1 MKIPAGG
8 GTPVTLAR
16 SDDYFMNLTWSAD
29 DRIRYPSRNN
39 DAIRSVSAN
48 GGPVDSVEFGA
59 KTWVNRA
66 YGLPEGRLLV
76 SMIAKG
82 KRTIAIREP
91 DGQLRPLIDGWDG
104 RLTPTAHLLFAKADG
119 PTWSLAAVSF
129 DARSASITGT
139 PDVLAADIAVHY
151 ATPVDV
157 TAAGD
162 LFYVGGASR
171 SERRVVTIDATGSQ
185 RDVALPPAAWVF
197 MQLAPDGR
205 NWRSADGTTAGGAS
219 GRWRSRPARSR
230 DSPTATIRSIR
241 SGCPMAGTCCSRS
254 FRWTASRRTRA
265 CGP

>member
-1 MKIPAGG
+1 
-8 GTPVTLAR
+8 
-16 SDDYFMNLTWSAD
+16 
-29 DRIRYPSRNN
+29 
-39 DAIRSVSAN
+39 
-48 GGPVDSVEFGA
+48 
-59 KTWVNRA
+59 
-66 YGLPEGRLLV
+66 
-76 SMIAKG
+76 MIAKG

-129 DARSASITGT
+129 DARSASITGK

-185 RDVALPPAAWVF
+185 RDVALPPGAWVF
-197 MQLAPDGR
+197 MSQIEANTTSPSLKQRTADVRARLSDLILENYASTKRQGAFGSTGLGIYYPSSAAAHNSDPDREGY
-205 NWRSADGTTAGGAS
+205 DAGNTHFPVEFVNQE
-219 GRWRSRPARSR
+219 RW
-230 DSPTATIRSIR
+230 ATFVREYWKLV
-241 SGCPMAGTCCSRS
+241 A
-254 FRWTASRRTRA
+254 
-265 CGP
+265 